1 MSRRK
6 GEKAVNS
13 LVHPRERVYFALCVL
28 ASLLVYVLLV
38 VASLGVGLLLVLVVA
53 GVGLVLHGWSMGHI
67 RGNGVRISAQQLPEV
82 DRIANELAK
91 GLGLSRT
98 PAIYVIQQGGALNA
112 FATKFI
118 RRDFVVI
125 YSDMLELAYQQ
136 GEDELAFVLAHELAH
151 VRRRHV
157 FWHWLLAPARWIPP
171 LGQAYSRACEYTCDR
186 MAAHLRPAGAPGGL
200 LVLASGKRLYRTVN
214 PSAFVEQ
221 GESERGFWVWF
232 AEVMSSHPRLPKRI
246 QALEDYRVRTELLAK
261 AA

>member
-1 MSRRK
+1 
-6 GEKAVNS
+6 VNS
-13 LVHPRERVYFALCVL
+13 LVHPRERVYFALCLL
-28 ASLLVYVLLV
+28 ASLLVYVLV
-38 VASLGVGLLLVLVVA
+38 VVVSLGVGLFFVLVVA
-53 GVGLVLHGWSMGHI
+53 GVGLGLHGWSMGHI

-82 DRIANELAK
+82 DRIADELAK

-136 GEDELAFVLAHELAH
+136 GDDELAH
-151 VRRRHV
+151 VKRRHV

-214 PSAFVEQ
+214 PNAFAEQ